1 MINEKDEIEKKVNK
15 EFKRLK
21 EIYKDLP
28 KDDISLVDGLLV
40 EAARLRISL
49 DNLWFDI
56 CINGDVELFTQSD
69 KTEPYERER
78 PAARLYNARNKA
90 YQTIIKQ
97 LNDLRPEAN
106 NKESDELI
114 EFLSG
119 GKR

>member
-1 MINEKDEIEKKVNK
+1 MINEKKKIDEQVNK

-21 EIYKDLP
+21 NIYKDLP

-49 DNLWFDI
+49 DNLWYDI

-97 LNDLRPEAN
+97 LNDLRPETKPN
-106 NKESDELI
+106 DNDELL
-114 EFLSG
+114 EFLAG
-119 GKR
+119 GKK